1 MTFVLQIIFSIIL
14 GFLIGLEREKQG
26 KSVGIRTVSLITLG
40 STLFTIMSPDT
51 FGADNSRIIASIVS
65 GVSFICIGVIVKE
78 GCSVKGL
85 TTSMTLW
92 CSAAIGA
99 LCGLSMYF
107 EAFVSTVA
115 VISIN
120 LIFRYFKSVE
130 NDEGKI
136 CNGDSGM
143 A

>member
-1 MTFVLQIIFSIIL
+1 MTFILQIIFSVVL
-14 GFLIGLEREKQG
+14 GFLIGLEREKCG

-40 STLFTIMSPDT
+40 STLFTIMSPEI
-51 FGADNSRIIASIVS
+51 ADNSRIIAQIVS

-78 GCSVKGL
+78 GCSIKGL

-107 EAFVSTVA
+107 EAFVGTVA
-115 VISIN
+115 VIFIN
-120 LIFRYFKSVE
+120 LIFRYFKSIE

-136 CNGDSGM
+136 YNSNSSLD
-143 A
+143 